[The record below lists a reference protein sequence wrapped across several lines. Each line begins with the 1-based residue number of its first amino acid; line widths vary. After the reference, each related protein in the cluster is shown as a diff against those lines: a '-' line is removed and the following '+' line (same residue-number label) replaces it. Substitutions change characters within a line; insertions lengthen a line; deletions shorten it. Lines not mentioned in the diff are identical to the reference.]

1 MMDKYVLILFVLLG
15 ILMLVIGCVLMAGLM
30 NDMEKWEE
38 NDIATDTSGQAYS
51 TEQPLE
57 ATVTGFAAEKVFAL
71 NQGAFVS

>member
-1 MMDKYVLILFVLLG
+1 MMDKFVLILFVLLG

-57 ATVTGFAAEKVFAL
+57 ATVTGFAAEKVFVL

>member
-1 MMDKYVLILFVLLG
+1 MMDKFVLILFVLLG

>member
-1 MMDKYVLILFVLLG
+1 MMDKFVLILFVLLG

-71 NQGAFVS
+71 NQGSFVS